1 MASYGE
7 MTKEELYAFLDP
19 LSRSPRMKLVHG
31 AHTKSVCAQQSR
43 IVLVRLSANSVM
55 AYHMPAPP
63 IPHIVVAI
71 HDEALLWI
79 SAPRVG
85 HHPRNLNLQL
95 CRCDVNGLGLPQE
108 ANCYIP
114 TYMYLMQ
121 VCTVSYYL
129 TAYREPSSRIGRYA
143 QSWHSDHAPY
153 YLIWRPTSPRYEY
166 KDLSPLWPPRA
177 SRRILSSSVGV

>member
-1 MASYGE
+1 
-7 MTKEELYAFLDP
+7 
-19 LSRSPRMKLVHG
+19 MKLVHG

-63 IPHIVVAI
+63 IPYLVVAI

-95 CRCDVNGLGLPQE
+95 CRCDVNGLGLSARGE
-108 ANCYIP
+108 LLHTYIHVP
-114 TYMYLMQ
+114 HAGMYSFL
-121 VCTVSYYL
+121 L
-129 TAYREPSSRIGRYA
+129 P
-143 QSWHSDHAPY
+143 
-153 YLIWRPTSPRYEY
+153 
-166 KDLSPLWPPRA
+166 
-177 SRRILSSSVGV
+177 

>member
-63 IPHIVVAI
+63 IPYIVVAI

-95 CRCDVNGLGLPQE
+95 CRCDVNGLGLPPE

-114 TYMYLMQ
+114 YLHT
-121 VCTVSYYL
+121 CTSCRYVQFLTTLLL
-129 TAYREPSSRIGRYA
+129 TANPLLGLDVMRNRGTQITHRI
-143 QSWHSDHAPY
+143 
-153 YLIWRPTSPRYEY
+153 T
-166 KDLSPLWPPRA
+166 
-177 SRRILSSSVGV
+177 